1 MTLPDGVAN
10 CKFRFR
16 SVYHFMLSKVLPR
29 WRALLAAQ
37 SKQAAATANG
47 CGYDLTDSRAGQI
60 GNKLVTASLVINTL
74 MPVLA
79 VVAVLLVAAVTG
91 HAQTPNG
98 DFFNADPTT
107 AGRGIVEF
115 IKYFRNLLFLAG
127 LFFFGWAAL
136 NLGFERSWGFK
147 VAGAVGCWG
156 FATFAATCYQF
167 AQGKAVQFDTNLG
180 S

>member
-1 MTLPDGVAN
+1 MPRLP
-10 CKFRFR
+10 K
-16 SVYHFMLSKVLPR
+16 L
-29 WRALLAAQ
+29 RALLAAQ
-37 SKQAAATANG
+37 NKAATG
-47 CGYDLTDSRAGQI
+47 DLDYLADTRAGQF
-60 GNKLVTASLVINTL
+60 GQRLVTAATLVNAL

-79 VVAVLLVAAVTG
+79 VSCLILLSAVSAA
-91 HAQTPNG
+91 AQTPSG

-136 NLGFERSWGFK
+136 NLGFERQWGMK

-156 FATFAATCYQF
+156 FATFAATVYQF
-167 AQGKAVQFDTNLG
+167 SQGQAVQFDTTLG